1 LRHELSGQPNSFIYY
16 IYILYIYIL
25 YIILKKIYLFAGS
38 DCSSEVSSVCTSMPS
53 ISQIGNNG
61 NKLPDN
67 KKTINSHLNIDTRQ
81 LYDPDSLWRRNKYRY
96 LIEFNIVHS
105 Y

>member
-1 LRHELSGQPNSFIYY
+1 MLNKKY
-16 IYILYIYIL
+16 I
-25 YIILKKIYLFAGS
+25 FVAGS

-53 ISQIGNNG
+53 ISLIGNNG
-61 NKLPDN
+61 SKISDN
-67 KKTINSHLNIDTRQ
+67 KKTINNHLNIDTRQ

-96 LIEFNIVHS
+96 LTIYYMNL

>member
-1 LRHELSGQPNSFIYY
+1 MYY
-16 IYILYIYIL
+16 IKFFKFLCIREQERKRIDNSCKNTPL
-25 YIILKKIYLFAGS
+25 GS

-53 ISQIGNNG
+53 TSQIENNV

-67 KKTINSHLNIDTRQ
+67 KKNLNNHLNIDTRQ

-96 LIEFNIVHS
+96 FI